1 MSVNGISA
9 TALDFV
15 GPDGERI
22 TLSQLPPYG
31 LKRWS
36 IRQKLLVIAAVRY
49 GMLTFAEACER
60 YDLNLE
66 GYLRWQR
73 SYDEVW
79 PSEEPKFERYRQ

>member
-1 MSVNGISA
+1 MSVCCTSA

-22 TLSQLPPYG
+22 TLSQLPPKG

-36 IRQKLLVIAAVRY
+36 ARQKLLVVAAVRY
-49 GMLTFAEACER
+49 GMLSFAEACGR

-66 GYLRWQR
+66 EYLIWQR
-73 SYDEVW
+73 SFDEIW
-79 PSEEPKFERYRQ
+79 PSEEPKIERYRQ